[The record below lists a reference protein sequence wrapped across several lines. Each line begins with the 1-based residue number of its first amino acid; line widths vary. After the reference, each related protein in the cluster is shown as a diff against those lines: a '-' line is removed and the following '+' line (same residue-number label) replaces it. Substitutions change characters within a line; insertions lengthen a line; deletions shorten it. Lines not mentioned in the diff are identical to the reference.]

1 MQSSQE
7 LVPPCLAFKV
17 ESEAIKTTTGLSNFF
32 EKAITRVTGGKY
44 CHVEIWLSGPRN
56 SALCHASREPEG
68 TSNKIV
74 DLSDPLFDIV
84 DLPLSITANRQYF
97 AGLVNGWSLG
107 DSGRRYGIL
116 TIGGIALQLANLTH
130 LDSNDRICSEDAFLF
145 CRDIIGLQFPKEV
158 IPGMVTPDGH
168 PKGGW
173 GLYELV
179 QGALGNGP
187 SNSGA

>member
-1 MQSSQE
+1 MLSSQGTFN
-7 LVPPCLAFKV
+7 PPCLAFKV

-44 CHVEIWLSGPRN
+44 CHVEIWLGGPI
-56 SALCHASREPEG
+56 SMATCHAAREPKG
-68 TSNKIV
+68 TSIEIV
-74 DLSDPLFDIV
+74 NLSSPLFDIV
-84 DLPLSITANRQYF
+84 QLPPTNNDKAF
-97 AGLVNGWSLG
+97 GWSLG
-107 DSGRRYGIL
+107 DCGRRYGIL
-116 TIGGIALQLANLTH
+116 TIGGIALELANLTH

-158 IPGMVTPDGH
+158 IPGMVAPDGH

-179 QGALGNGP
+179 QGALGNGS